1 MTAAANWAANG
12 ASLEDCHSNLFSLAE
27 LTGIKWRRYNFQG
40 HGDCSPI
47 ISAPAQDDP
56 ILLSFIRCLQA
67 NLLCV
72 WRRDVRPECK
82 DCKELWVFWW
92 GDEPN
97 LVDVIHHE
105 LSLQEEGLWENG
117 LSYECRTLLFKAI
130 HNLLERCLL
139 DKSFVR
145 IGKWF
150 VKPCERE
157 EKNLSKSENLSCSF
171 TFFLHGESS
180 VCTSVEIAQH
190 QPVYLINQHHLHLA
204 QTSHTPC
211 QVILSPYGLSGTLT
225 GHAYKTSD
233 PTTRKLLEEWRPFYP
248 TVLSARK
255 EQEDQEMLYDD
266 DFPAAVEVIVG
277 GVRMVYPSAFVLI
290 AHSDLPVPPSTGA
303 SVQNTTSIQQ
313 NTAATKDPSPC
324 RMPLTPPTSP
334 DQAAPGDFRPLSA
347 NGNSQATADIASHTR
362 HSPKR
367 AGRSYLKLRSHMTQ
381 RVWRECI
388 VNRNPSR
395 VSGANQQEEE
405 ASVNRTPWDFVD
417 PTQRVS
423 CLCSRHKLAKQRG
436 AQSAS
441 RPPSV
446 SQACVG
452 GTPSSSNASLQPS
465 ASSKHKPNDRQEKAE
480 KLQKKATTPFHHR
493 PSPLSQNE
501 QCLAQEQTVQQRQVT
516 EPANGSTTTNRQFST
531 EPPAGEIEQLLPVH
545 PTDSPHSPASP
556 MPPTLSPQPPQ
567 QEVEVPD
574 QEVAVSNLYPNG
586 LEMQPLDDRT
596 IMAAGLGMSMMAEI
610 SETSLYCAG
619 LPQNHQAENKWQGY
633 RIPNVGSQDFR
644 PPEIQGEWYE
654 TKPEVGSESTAL
666 KRLLSQPNKR
676 FKVLDEK
683 RPVVAESNYV
693 EQLTLHPCEGFG
705 DSSDPYTFEDGD
717 IKYSFTT
724 TSKKCKIGT
733 ERDPS
738 RKHKGEE
745 EFEKDASPA
754 EHSVPVPDGKD
765 AMSIFSPTS
774 KTDPRQDRGIAAS
787 LTQVTDLAP
796 SINDLDNIFDNSED
810 EDLAG
815 SPGTRA
821 VKVPLGGTEDRR
833 DRRDEGRATVP
844 YLPTASDLQRMFPT
858 PPSLEQH
865 PAFSPIM
872 VYKDG
877 VGSDTTTALGMME
890 SPMVNF
896 VTMQH
901 IEFKME
907 VEEGLCSP
915 KPEEIKD
922 YSYVYKVPSYQAF
935 LGSSMF
941 APLKSLPSQCLLS
954 LKIPDACIYRP
965 SWAAPPKVQHLPLP
979 PAAPFNRDGYM
990 NVPSEGSLTDP
1001 DYLQLNTPQTNT
1013 PIAPCSAAPASNG
1026 GTGGVLPSPATP
1038 RFSVPT
1044 PRTPRTPR
1052 TPKGA
1057 GGASGQGSV
1066 KYDSTDLCSP
1076 ASTPSTTRPL
1086 SSVDPASSHP
1096 APEAHSLYV
1105 TLLLSDSVLNIF
1117 KDRNFDSCCICACNL
1132 NIKGSDVGTYIPD
1145 SSNEDQYRC
1154 TCGFSAIVNR
1164 RLGYHSGLFIEDEMD
1179 IFGRSSYIGQA
1190 VERRFDMKEAAWRS
1204 QEPPPSGLLLL
1215 LQSQCTKPFTNNGG
1229 TWDLSYN
1236 KGEYLLDGTTCNYD
1250 KVRVDSSDAWP
1261 ECLNALEQG
1270 RQYVDNPTGGRVD
1283 ESLVRSATFHLWPH
1297 INVLDVS
1304 MLPSQDVVRTLLS
1317 LQPVLQDAI
1326 QKKRTGRTW
1335 ENIQHVQGP
1344 LTWQQFHKM
1353 AGRGSYG
1360 SEESPEPLPVPNLLV
1375 GYDKDFLTIAPFS
1388 LPFWE
1393 RLLLEPYGGQRD
1405 VGYLV
1410 LCPENPALLNGAKTF
1425 LSDLSAVYE
1434 MCRLGQH
1441 RPICKVL
1448 CDGIMKV
1455 GCSGAE
1461 TSTEDAPLEEI
1472 DNHAQLRMYAQTC
1485 RQHLAPYLSSLQLDS
1500 SLLLPPKNQSPS
1512 SQGTQSPAAP
1522 PCPSNPPDNSTA
1534 NGTGTTPLA
1543 QQASSSSVPV
1553 GNSTAASAFNNC
1565 PNQNSSSSGERS
1577 SGSQAS
1583 SEGESSQPSTQLETP
1598 ENAAEREKIGIPT
1611 VAEPTGVL
1619 TSYPTVVI
1627 YMVDPFTYTVD
1638 EDSNTGNFWLL
1649 GLIRCFTDMLEILPE
1664 QLRTSCVLQVVPCR
1678 YLLQTVHDET
1688 VSYIQHLK
1696 SLAFSV
1702 YCQCKRPVATQI
1714 PIKPLTGFGPAAALN
1729 AILKN
1734 AEQHFPG
1741 QLYSP
1746 PFLLAPTK
1754 DKQTELGETFGEAG
1768 QKYNVLFVGYCLSH
1782 DQRWLLASC
1791 TDLQGELLD
1800 TCIVNIHVPNRF
1812 RRSRVSARKIG
1823 LQKLWEWCVGIM
1835 QMTSVPWRV
1844 VIGRLGR
1851 LGHGELKDWSILL
1864 GECSL
1869 QNISRQL
1876 KEACR
1881 MCGISAADSPSILSA
1896 CLVAMEPQGSFNVM
1910 PDAVTMGSVFGRST
1924 ALNLQTSQLSTP
1936 QDASCTHILVFPT
1949 SATIQVAPANFPNE
1963 DGFSNDDMFDLA
1975 FPDMPDMENDL
1986 GILIQGNLH
1995 SPPNSSPGSPTGIGA
2010 GSHFQHSRSQGE
2022 RLLSR
2027 ETPEE
2032 LKQQPLALGYY
2043 VSTAKAE
2050 NLPEWFWSSCPQ
2062 AQNQCPLFLKASLHH
2077 HISVSQSDDL
2087 IPART
2092 SQRVPHPL
2100 DSKTTSDVLRF
2111 VLEQYNALSWLTCNP
2126 ATQDRTSCLPVHFT
2140 VLTQMYN
2147 MVMDIL

>member
-12 ASLEDCHSNLFSLAE
+12 ASLEDCHSNVFSLAE
-27 LTGIKWRRYNFQG
+27 LTGIKWRRYKFQG
-40 HGDCSPI
+40 HGDCNPI

-72 WRRDVRPECK
+72 WRRDAMP

-105 LSLQEEGLWENG
+105 LSMQEEGLWENG

-157 EKNLSKSENLSCSF
+157 EKSMSKSENLSCSF

-190 QPVYLINQHHLHLA
+190 QPVYLVDQQHLHLA

-255 EQEDQEMLYDD
+255 EQHEDQEMLYDE

-303 SVQNTTSIQQ
+303 SVHNTTTQQ
-313 NTAATKDPSPC
+313 NIVVPKDPSPC

-334 DQAAPGDFRPLSA
+334 DQSVPGDFRSVSA
-347 NGNSQATADIASHTR
+347 PGNSQAAGDSAGHTR

-367 AGRSYLKLRSHMTQ
+367 AGRTYSKMRSHMTQ
-381 RVWRECI
+381 RTWRECI
-388 VNRNPSR
+388 LHRKS
-395 VSGANQQEEE
+395 SKASAANQQEEE
-405 ASVNRTPWDFVD
+405 APVRKTNWDFVD
-417 PTQRVS
+417 PAQRVS
-423 CLCSRHKLAKQRG
+423 CLCSRHKLSKQRG
-436 AQSAS
+436 AQIANRPSAV
-441 RPPSV
+441 PQP
-446 SQACVG
+446 CVA
-452 GTPSSSNASLQPS
+452 GTPSSSNSSLQPP

-480 KLQKKATTPFHHR
+480 KIQKKATTPFHHR
-493 PSPLSQNE
+493 PSPTQSE
-501 QCLAQEQTVQQRQVT
+501 QCFTQEQTVQQHQVT
-516 EPANGSTTTNRQFST
+516 EPPTGTSNTSDAQFTTA
-531 EPPAGEIEQLLPVH
+531 PPAGEMEPLLPV
-545 PTDSPHSPASP
+545 PSVNLEDSPHSPASP

-574 QEVAVSNLYPNG
+574 QEAMVSNIYPNG

-596 IMAAGLGMSMMAEI
+596 IMAADLGMPMMTEM

-619 LPQNHQAENKWQGY
+619 LSQNRQTENRWHVYKLPD
-633 RIPNVGSQDFR
+633 IGSQEFR

-654 TKPEVGSESTAL
+654 ARLEVGSESTAL

-676 FKVLDEK
+676 FKILDEK
-683 RPVVAESNYV
+683 RQVVADNNFL
-693 EQLTLHPCEGFG
+693 EQLPLHPCEGFG
-705 DSSDPYTFEDGD
+705 DSSDPYTFEEGD
-717 IKYSFTT
+717 IKYSFTNAG
-724 TSKKCKIGT
+724 KKCKIGA
-733 ERDPS
+733 EQDPS
-738 RKHKGEE
+738 QKLKIEE
-745 EFEKDASPA
+745 EFEKDASPT
-754 EHSVPVPDGKD
+754 EPPVSVPDGKD

-774 KTDPRQDRGIAAS
+774 KTDPRQDRGVAAS

-796 SINDLDNIFDNSED
+796 SLNDLDNIFDNSED

-821 VKVPLGGTEDRR
+821 MKVPLGGTEDRNTGK
-833 DRRDEGRATVP
+833 EGKAAVP
-844 YLPTASDLQRMFPT
+844 YLPTATDLQRMFPT

-877 VGSDTTTALGMME
+877 VGSDTATALGMME
-890 SPMVNF
+890 SPMVSF
-896 VTMQH
+896 ASVQH
-901 IEFKME
+901 VEFKME

-915 KPEEIKD
+915 KPETIKD
-922 YSYVYKVPSYQAF
+922 YSYVFKVPSYQPF

-979 PAAPFNRDGYM
+979 PPATFSRDGYM
-990 NVPSEGSLTDP
+990 NVPSEGSVTDP

-1076 ASTPSTTRPL
+1076 ASTPSTARPL

-1132 NIKGSDVGTYIPD
+1132 NIKGSDVGIYIPD

-1190 VERRFDMKEAAWRS
+1190 VERRFNMKEAARRS
-1204 QEPPPSGLLLL
+1204 QEPPPPSLLLL
-1215 LQSQCTKPFTNNGG
+1215 LQGQCTKPFTNSGG
-1229 TWDLSYN
+1229 TWDLFYS
-1236 KGEYLLDGTTCNYD
+1236 KGEYLLEGNNCSYE
-1250 KVRVDSSDAWP
+1250 KVRVESSDAWP

-1283 ESLVRSATFHLWPH
+1283 ETLVRSATFHLWPH
-1297 INVLDVS
+1297 SNVLDVS

-1317 LQPVLQDAI
+1317 LQPFLQDAI

-1360 SEESPEPLPVPNLLV
+1360 SEESPEPLPIPNLLV

-1393 RLLLEPYGGQRD
+1393 RLLMEPFGGQRD

-1410 LCPENPALLNGAKTF
+1410 LCPESPALKDGAKAF
-1425 LSDLSAVYE
+1425 FSDLSAVYE

-1441 RPICKVL
+1441 KPICKVL

-1455 GCSGAE
+1455 GCSGSE
-1461 TSTEDAPLEEI
+1461 PSSEDTPTEEM
-1472 DNHAQLRMYAQTC
+1472 DNQARLRMYAQTC
-1485 RQHLAPYLSSLQLDS
+1485 QQHLAPYLSSLQLDS
-1500 SLLLPPKNQSPS
+1500 SLLLPPKNQSNS
-1512 SQGTQSPAAP
+1512 SQATPSPAAP
-1522 PCPSNPPDNSTA
+1522 PCPPNPSASSTP
-1534 NGTGTTPLA
+1534 NGTGTMAVAP
-1543 QQASSSSVPV
+1543 QPSNSSVPV
-1553 GNSTAASAFNNC
+1553 GNSTSSALNSC
-1565 PNQNSSSSGERS
+1565 PTQNSSASAERPSGN
-1577 SGSQAS
+1577 QTS
-1583 SEGESSQPSTQLETP
+1583 SETAESSQPSIQPETP
-1598 ENAAEREKIGIPT
+1598 ENATEREKIGIPT
-1611 VAEPTGVL
+1611 AAEPTGAF

-1627 YMVDPFTYTVD
+1627 YMVDPFTHTTD
-1638 EDSNTGNFWLL
+1638 EDSNGGNFWLL
-1649 GLIRCFTDMLEILPE
+1649 GLIRCFTDMLELLPE
-1664 QLRTSCVLQVVPCR
+1664 PIRAACILQVVPCR
-1678 YLLQTVHDET
+1678 YLVQTMHDET
-1688 VSYIQHLK
+1688 VSYMQQLK

-1702 YCQCKRPVATQI
+1702 YCQCRRPIATQI
-1714 PIKPLTGFGPAAALN
+1714 PIKSLTGFGPASALN
-1729 AILKN
+1729 AILKISEHN
-1734 AEQHFPG
+1734 FPG
-1741 QLYSP
+1741 QRYSP

-1754 DKQTELGETFGEAG
+1754 DKQAELGETFGEAG
-1768 QKYNVLFVGYCLSH
+1768 QRYNVLFVGYCLSH

-1800 TCIVNIHVPNRF
+1800 TCAVNIHIPNRF

-1823 LQKLWEWCVGIM
+1823 LQKLWEWCVGII
-1835 QMTSVPWRV
+1835 QMTSMPWRV

-1881 MCGISAADSPSILSA
+1881 MCGISAADSPTILSA

-1910 PDAVTMGSVFGRST
+1910 PDAVTMGSVFGRNT

-1949 SATIQVAPANFPNE
+1949 SATIQVAPAYPANE
-1963 DGFSNDDMFDLA
+1963 DGFSNDDMFDLQ

-1995 SPPNSSPGSPTGIGA
+1995 SPPNSSPGSPTGIGV

-2027 ETPEE
+2027 EAPEE

-2050 NLPEWFWSSCPQ
+2050 NLPEWFWSSCPR

-2077 HISVSQSDDL
+2077 HISVSHTDDL
-2087 IPART
+2087 IPARN

-2126 ATQDRTSCLPVHFT
+2126 ATQDRTSCLPVHFM

>member
-1 MTAAANWAANG
+1 MTAATNWAANG

-27 LTGIKWRRYNFQG
+27 LTGIKWRRYKFQG

-72 WRRDVRPECK
+72 WRREVMP

-97 LVDVIHHE
+97 LGDVIHHE
-105 LSLQEEGLWENG
+105 LTMQEEGLWENG

-157 EKNLSKSENLSCSF
+157 EKSLSKSENLSCSF

-190 QPVYLINQHHLHLA
+190 QPVYLINQQHLHLA

-255 EQEDQEMLYDD
+255 EAREDQETLYDD

-290 AHSDLPVPPSTGA
+290 AHSDLPVPPSTA
-303 SVQNTTSIQQ
+303 NTGQSGTSAQQ
-313 NTAATKDPSPC
+313 NTAVTKDPSPC

-334 DQAAPGDFRPLSA
+334 DQATPGDIRSMSA
-347 NGNSQATADIASHTR
+347 NGNSQTVGDSVNHSR

-367 AGRSYLKLRSHMTQ
+367 GGTTYLKMRSQMAQ
-381 RVWRECI
+381 RSWRECI
-388 VNRNPSR
+388 LSR
-395 VSGANQQEEE
+395 SQSKLTAPNQQEEE
-405 ASVNRTPWDFVD
+405 APVTRTPWDFVV

-423 CLCSRHKLAKQRG
+423 CSCSRHKLSKQRG
-436 AQSAS
+436 AQSAT
-441 RPPSV
+441 RPPLV

-452 GTPSSSNASLQPS
+452 GNTSSSNCSLPPS

-480 KLQKKATTPFHHR
+480 KLQKKATTPFHLR
-493 PSPLSQNE
+493 PSPTQSE
-501 QCLAQEQTVQQRQVT
+501 QCLTQEHTAQQRQGI
-516 EPANGSTTTNRQFST
+516 EPATGPTANRQFSSI
-531 EPPAGEIEQLLPVH
+531 PPTGELDQLLPL
-545 PTDSPHSPASP
+545 PTADSPHSPASP

-567 QEVEVPD
+567 QEVELPD
-574 QEVAVSNLYPNG
+574 QEVAVSSLYPNG

-596 IMAAGLGMSMMAEI
+596 IMVASLGLPMMTEM

-619 LPQNHQAENKWQGY
+619 LPQSCLTGDSWHGY
-633 RIPNVGSQDFR
+633 RLPAVCDQDFC
-644 PPEIQGEWYE
+644 PPEIHKEWYE
-654 TKPEVGSESTAL
+654 TNQDVGPESTAL

-683 RPVVAESNYV
+683 RHVVSAD
-693 EQLTLHPCEGFG
+693 QLPLHPCEGYG

-724 TSKKCKIGT
+724 TSKKCKMVA
-733 ERDPS
+733 EQDLS
-738 RKHKGEE
+738 LKQKVDE
-745 EFEKDASPA
+745 EFDKDASPT
-754 EHSVPVPDGKD
+754 EHPAPVPDGKD

-774 KTDPRQDRGIAAS
+774 KSDPRQERVVAAS

-796 SINDLDNIFDNSED
+796 SLNDLDNIFDNSED

-821 VKVPLGGTEDRR
+821 MKVPLGGSEDRHMGK
-833 DRRDEGRATVP
+833 DGRATVP
-844 YLPTASDLQRMFPT
+844 YLPTTADLQRMFPT

-872 VYKDG
+872 MYKDS
-877 VGSDTTTALGMME
+877 VGSDTATALGMME

-896 VTMQH
+896 TSMQH
-901 IEFKME
+901 VEFKME

-922 YSYVYKVPSYQAF
+922 FSYVYKVHSYQPF
-935 LGSSMF
+935 LGTSMF

-965 SWAAPPKVQHLPLP
+965 SWAAPPKIQHLPLP
-979 PAAPFNRDGYM
+979 PAAAFNRDGYL
-990 NVPSEGSLTDP
+990 NVPSEGSLTDQ

-1013 PIAPCSAAPASNG
+1013 PLAPCSTAPASNG

-1086 SSVDPASSHP
+1086 SSVEPASTHP

-1132 NIKGSDVGTYIPD
+1132 NIKGSDVGIYIPD

-1190 VERRFDMKEAAWRS
+1190 VERRLNMREAARRS
-1204 QEPPPSGLLLL
+1204 QEPPPPGLLLL
-1215 LQSQCTKPFTNNGG
+1215 LQSQCTRPFTNIGG
-1229 TWDLSYN
+1229 TWDLSSN
-1236 KGEYLLDGTTCNYD
+1236 KGENHLEGSNFSYD
-1250 KVRVDSSDAWP
+1250 KVKVESSDAWP

-1297 INVLDVS
+1297 SNVLDVS
-1304 MLPSQDVVRTLLS
+1304 MLPSQDVVRMLLS
-1317 LQPVLQDAI
+1317 LQPFLQDAI

-1360 SEESPEPLPVPNLLV
+1360 SEESPEPLPIPNLLV

-1410 LCPENPALLNGAKTF
+1410 LCPENPALLDGAKAF
-1425 LSDLSAVYE
+1425 FSDLSAVYE
-1434 MCRLGQH
+1434 MLRLGQH

-1455 GCSGAE
+1455 GCSATE
-1461 TSTEDAPLEEI
+1461 VSTEETPSEDM
-1472 DNHAQLRMYAQTC
+1472 DNHARLRMYAQTC

-1500 SLLLPPKNQSPS
+1500 SLLLPPKSQSS
-1512 SQGTQSPAAP
+1512 SAQSTQSSATPT
-1522 PCPSNPPDNSTA
+1522 CPSNLPFNSTP
-1534 NGTGTTPLA
+1534 NCTGTAPLA
-1543 QQASSSSVPV
+1543 QQSSLSSTVPAGNSSAPV
-1553 GNSTAASAFNNC
+1553 GFSTC
-1565 PNQNSSSSGERS
+1565 PSQNSSTPGERS
-1577 SGSQAS
+1577 SVSQPAV
-1583 SEGESSQPSTQLETP
+1583 EVESNQPSTQVETP
-1598 ENAAEREKIGIPT
+1598 ENTTEREKIGIPT
-1611 VAEPTGVL
+1611 AAEPAGGL
-1619 TSYPTVVI
+1619 TLSPTVVI
-1627 YMVDPFTYTVD
+1627 YMVDPFTYTD
-1638 EDSNTGNFWLL
+1638 EESHTGNFWLL
-1649 GLIRCFTDMLEILPE
+1649 GLIRCFTDILEILPE
-1664 QLRTSCVLQVVPCR
+1664 QLRAACILQVVPCR
-1678 YLLQTVHDET
+1678 YLLQTVNDET

-1696 SLAFSV
+1696 SLAFSI
-1702 YCQCKRPVATQI
+1702 YCQCQRPVASQI
-1714 PIKPLTGFGPAAALN
+1714 PIKPLTGFGPAAAFN
-1729 AILKN
+1729 AILRN
-1734 AEQHFPG
+1734 SEHPARGH
-1741 QLYSP
+1741 LYSP
-1746 PFLLAPTK
+1746 PFLLAPTR

-1782 DQRWLLASC
+1782 DQRWLLACC
-1791 TDLQGELLD
+1791 TDLQGELLE
-1800 TCIVNIHVPNRF
+1800 TCVVNIHVPNRF
-1812 RRSRVSARKIG
+1812 RRSKVSARKIG

-1835 QMTSVPWRV
+1835 QMTSLPWRV

-1881 MCGISAADSPSILSA
+1881 MCGISAVDAPSILSA

-1949 SATIQVAPANFPNE
+1949 SATIQVAPANYPIE
-1963 DGFSNDDMFDLA
+1963 DGFNNDDMFDLP
-1975 FPDMPDMENDL
+1975 FPDMPDMDNDI

-1995 SPPNSSPGSPTGIGA
+1995 SPPNSSPGSPTGIGG

-2027 ETPEE
+2027 EAPEE

-2077 HISVSQSDDL
+2077 HISVSQNDDL

-2147 MVMDIL
+2147 MVMGIL